1 MKVQT
6 FALDEKYPD
15 VTLTSYVLDDS
26 SELLNGQ
33 TRPAVIILPGGG
45 YFSCS
50 DREAEPI
57 ALLFNNHGY
66 HAFVLRYATYLEGKN
81 NFPDITKPLPAKVD
95 RCFPTQVKQVA
106 QAMIFIQQHAKEW
119 FIDPSKIAICGFSA
133 GGHNA
138 CMYANYWNQ
147 PLITQSFPE
156 VNPEI
161 LRPAACILGYPVI
174 DYTLLKQQILQNPD
188 SFDHQ
193 FMKAANVAFLGKEL
207 PDDELAQKVSG
218 NLLVNDST
226 PPTFIWSTFEDGL
239 VDATHSIVYAQALKK
254 QQIPFELHVFE
265 NGGHGLSLANQAT
278 SSAQS
283 QIDPSVAIWQDLVL
297 TWLDKRFKLYLPKY
311 TAFEEQMMQKN

>member
-26 SELLNGQ
+26 RELLNGQ
-33 TRPAVIILPGGG
+33 TRPAVLIMPGGG

-57 ALLFNNHGY
+57 ALSFNNHGY

-138 CMYANYWNQ
+138 CM
-147 PLITQSFPE
+147 
-156 VNPEI
+156 
-161 LRPAACILGYPVI
+161 
-174 DYTLLKQQILQNPD
+174 
-188 SFDHQ
+188 
-193 FMKAANVAFLGKEL
+193 
-207 PDDELAQKVSG
+207 
-218 NLLVNDST
+218 
-226 PPTFIWSTFEDGL
+226 PTIG
-239 VDATHSIVYAQALKK
+239 I
-254 QQIPFELHVFE
+254 
-265 NGGHGLSLANQAT
+265 N
-278 SSAQS
+278 
-283 QIDPSVAIWQDLVL
+283 
-297 TWLDKRFKLYLPKY
+297 R
-311 TAFEEQMMQKN
+311 